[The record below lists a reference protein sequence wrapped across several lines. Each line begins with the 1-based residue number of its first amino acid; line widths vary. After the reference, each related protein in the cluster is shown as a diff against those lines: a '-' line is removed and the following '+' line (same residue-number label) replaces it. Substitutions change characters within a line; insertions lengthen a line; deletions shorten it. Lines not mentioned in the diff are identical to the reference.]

1 MKKEVLKKWE
11 REPADLLGVMERAGN
26 GTTEREGDGEKERR
40 LKFPQK
46 TLESGALGNGGLGRI
61 DTLLGVV
68 LGIGSVVW
76 GI

>member
-1 MKKEVLKKWE
+1 MLKKWE
-11 REPADLLGVMERAGN
+11 RDDADLLGMMERAGN
-26 GTTEREGDGEKERR
+26 GTTERGGDREKERG

-46 TLESGALGNGGLGRI
+46 TLASGALGNGGLGRI

-76 GI
+76 WI

>member
-11 REPADLLGVMERAGN
+11 RGAADLLGEMERAGN
-26 GTTEREGDGEKERR
+26 GTTGREGDGEKERG
-40 LKFPQK
+40 LKFPQE
-46 TLESGALGNGGLGRI
+46 TLASGALGNGGLGRI
-61 DTLLGVV
+61 DTLLGMV